1 MTASP
6 VHSASAPAVATGWL
20 DAIRALPA
28 EAGTRVAAI
37 MPERKKEEAPCLRHR
52 RFAPTAQSKAGLAR
66 RFARTVSQAVAK
78 QVQDPPA
85 DP

>member
-1 MTASP
+1 
-6 VHSASAPAVATGWL
+6 
-20 DAIRALPA
+20 
-28 EAGTRVAAI
+28 